1 MAASARPDKRA
12 MPALKEQIRFL
23 RGAIARPFAVGS
35 IAPSS
40 PALARAVAA
49 QVDPSVPGKV
59 LELGPG
65 TGAVTQ
71 ALIER
76 GIQPAR
82 IIAIESDPDFAAGL
96 AARFPGARI
105 VTGDAFDFT
114 ATLARQ
120 VSEPYAAIV
129 SGLPLLNHP
138 KERRTALISAAL
150 TQLKPGAPYVQFSYG
165 LDMPVPP
172 PTGAIAGKAAFVW
185 RNLPPARV
193 YVYRSG

>member
-1 MAASARPDKRA
+1 
-12 MPALKEQIRFL
+12 MPLLKEQFRFL

-49 QVDPSVPGKV
+49 QVDPSVSGKV

-76 GIQPAR
+76 GIAPER
-82 IIAIESDPDFAAGL
+82 IIAIESDAEFAHAIG
-96 AARFPGARI
+96 ARFPSICI

-114 ATLARQ
+114 ATLGNAAAA
-120 VSEPYAAIV
+120 PYSAIV

-138 KERRTALISAAL
+138 KERRAALITTALE
-150 TQLKPGAPYVQFSYG
+150 QLKPGAPYVQFSYG
-165 LDMPVPP
+165 LDMPVPAP
-172 PTGAIAGKAAFVW
+172 DGATAAQVAFVW

-193 YVYRSG
+193 YVYRRR